1 MGPKVAQI
9 SLGFGADDLDGTVR
23 DERVFHMAGA
33 STENA
38 LTKRQ
43 LVKLIK
49 DAGTSSGRTRRV
61 VQHNRNIRVNNR

>member
-49 DAGTSSGRTRRV
+49 DAGHSSGRTRRV